1 MRRAKSAGR
10 AVRSGGLGGRRGLR
24 GWAVLCVPEAL
35 WRENGRAVVWLPSAG
50 LL

>member
-10 AVRSGGLGGRRGLR
+10 AVRSGGLGGLW